1 MIVYASAYTNVHTY
15 TLASL
20 CLHIIPSR
28 VRRQILKGGCKRYVC
43 RYCVRLCVR
52 ASALPLSFTA
62 SEEADRAIY
71 TTRSLARTHAQ
82 AQAQAQTRPLIL
94 YSKHDALETWTC
106 GDCRRLLAV
115 DDVRPNASFRTPC
128 VCPPSPPPFP
138 SEVSDSAMLALDP
151 CMETCP
157 EIMPPPLFP
166 PPLLAPRPFVRP
178 ACSHECTMRGQTCA
192 WHTRMCS
199 PLLSVAHAPASAP
212 PELDAKQSR
221 VEMVLSGGLSTLT
234 SAREVDEDG

>member
-71 TTRSLARTHAQ
+71 TQRSLARSLARTHKHKHKHKHKHRYVHSSS
-82 AQAQAQTRPLIL
+82 TRNTTPW
-94 YSKHDALETWTC
+94 KHGPVATV
-106 GDCRRLLAV
+106 GDCWQWMMFG
-115 DDVRPNASFRTPC
+115 PT
-128 VCPPSPPPFP
+128 
-138 SEVSDSAMLALDP
+138 
-151 CMETCP
+151 
-157 EIMPPPLFP
+157 
-166 PPLLAPRPFVRP
+166 
-178 ACSHECTMRGQTCA
+178 
-192 WHTRMCS
+192 
-199 PLLSVAHAPASAP
+199 PASAHPASVLPVLP
-212 PELDAKQSR
+212 PFRPRCQIRRCWPWTLAWRPALKSCLLHSSLLPCWHH
-221 VEMVLSGGLSTLT
+221 VPLSVPPAHM
-234 SAREVDEDG
+234 SAR